1 MEPLMGDPGPRHPDV
16 NDGAPTAADDASTL
30 VLGSCF
36 VLEIAPADTSR
47 GDLGGDAAAAR
58 EAAAH
63 YGSWSELRGGGRRR
77 EGSGLER
84 GPQCATCASSSR
96 PRALS
101 PDLR

>member
-47 GDLGGDAAAAR
+47 GGRGRCRAEAR

-63 YGSWSELRGGGRRR
+63 YGSWSELRGGGRRPTR
-77 EGSGLER
+77 R
-84 GPQCATCASSSR
+84 IW
-96 PRALS
+96 PRARA
-101 PDLR
+101 PMRDVRAV